1 MSWFKILARSPTK
14 AQKNEAPPKP
24 RRKAKGKALTKE
36 DHAVW
41 AHIARSV
48 TPLEGRVLPPEP
60 EALPPVKVA
69 PAPDHPPL
77 AEPPRAPALPPLAR
91 LEKRALRKISRGGI
105 EIDGRLDLHGMRQAE
120 AHAALHAFL
129 YRQHHAGAR
138 LVIVITGKGARN
150 PGAVDARG
158 DERGILR
165 RLVPH
170 WLADPAM
177 RRIIMGFESAAQHHG
192 GEGALYV
199 RLRRHQA

>member
-1 MSWFKILARSPTK
+1 MSWFKILARSPKPQK
-14 AQKNEAPPKP
+14 AETAAKP
-24 RRKAKGKALTKE
+24 RRKPKGKALTKE

-41 AHIARSV
+41 AQVARTIA
-48 TPLEGRVLPPEP
+48 PLEGRVMPPEP
-60 EALPPVKVA
+60 EALPKVEVA

-77 AEPPRAPALPPLAR
+77 AAPPRTAALPPLAR
-91 LEKRALRKISRGGI
+91 MEKRALRKLSRGGT
-105 EIDGRLDLHGMRQAE
+105 EIDGRLDLHGLRQAE

-150 PGAVDARG
+150 LDSLDARG
-158 DERGILR
+158 EERGILR

-177 RRIIMGFESAAQHHG
+177 RRIIMGFESAAPQHG

-199 RLRRHQA
+199 RLRRPQP